1 MDEYIDMLIE
11 GNHRLT
17 VDEQYA
23 AVNARRK
30 RIALG
35 REAIEVRKSMSKIL
49 GRHININLTEKGK
62 IWE

>member
-23 AVNARRK
+23 AVDARRK

-35 REAIEVRKSMSKIL
+35 REAIKIRQQMSENL